1 MEVVIKI
8 IMIIVIITT
17 QKTDKMIDWKR
28 KKLWLEQETGQ
39 LYTLKQNILLKV
51 TSTTRKTI

>member
-28 KKLWLEQETGQ
+28 KKLWFEQETGQ

>member
-28 KKLWLEQETGQ
+28 KKLWFEQETGQ
-39 LYTLKQNILLKV
+39 LHTLKQNILLKV
-51 TSTTRKTI
+51 TSATRKTI